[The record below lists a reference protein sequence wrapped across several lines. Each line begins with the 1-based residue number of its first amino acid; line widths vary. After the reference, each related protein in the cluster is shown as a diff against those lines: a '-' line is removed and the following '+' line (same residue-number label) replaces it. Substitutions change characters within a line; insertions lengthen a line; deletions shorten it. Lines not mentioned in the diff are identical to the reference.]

1 MLLWTHIDVNKILIS
16 FEDTICGQQ
25 GTLKKIIFLKTLE
38 FKSFKNTQL
47 LGDPWPTN
55 GNKALPKLPTV
66 QSVGN
71 QPLTNSYVCW
81 GLATTK

>member
-25 GTLKKIIFLKTLE
+25 GALKKNIFLKTLE

-47 LGDPWPTN
+47 PRGPL
-55 GNKALPKLPTV
+55 LPPRASRPVNLMLSIPQEICGPNFKELTV
-66 QSVGN
+66 
-71 QPLTNSYVCW
+71 
-81 GLATTK
+81 